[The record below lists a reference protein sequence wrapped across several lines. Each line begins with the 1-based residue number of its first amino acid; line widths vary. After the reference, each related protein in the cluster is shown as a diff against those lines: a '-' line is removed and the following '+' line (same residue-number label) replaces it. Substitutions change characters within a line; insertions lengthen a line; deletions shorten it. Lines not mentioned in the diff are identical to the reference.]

1 MTADKTLL
9 GHTSASVDTTLR
21 FIKKL
26 QQARSLREQQKLFY
40 VEGVRNFVQ
49 VTDNAFDIETIIYS
63 DKLCTSSLVRKLV
76 RQHKRAGIAVLKVSP
91 EEFRSISTTQRASGV
106 GAIVKQKWTGLESI
120 PLDRPSCWIVLEKI
134 QSEGNLGTLIRT
146 SEAVGGAGF
155 ILLGDIEPYA
165 PTVVRVTM
173 GGMFQQQFIRSSLE
187 EFQVWIQQNHLT
199 VLGASPDAALSFH
212 DVDYPNTT
220 FLFLGEERKGLT
232 EEQRTLCSQSLRI
245 PMVSKADSLNLGVA
259 GSLLLYEVLRSR
271 TQKRSRL
278 LS

>member
-1 MTADKTLL
+1 MTDRIVL

-26 QQARSLREQQKLFY
+26 HQARSIREQHKLFY

-49 VTDNAFDIETIIYS
+49 VTDNGFDIEKIVYS
-63 DKLCTSSLVRKLV
+63 DKLCTSSFVRKLV
-76 RQHKRAGIAVLKVSP
+76 RQYKRAGVAILNVSP

-106 GAIVKQKWTGLESI
+106 GAIVKQKWMSLESI
-120 PLDRPSCWIVLEKI
+120 TLDKPSCWIVLGNV

-155 ILLGDIEPYA
+155 VLLGNSIEPYA

-212 DVDYPNTT
+212 DFVYPKTT

-232 EEQRTLCSQSLRI
+232 EGQRALCSQFLRI
-245 PMVSKADSLNLGVA
+245 PMVGKADSLNLGVA
-259 GSLLLYEVLRSR
+259 GSLLLYEVFRSR
-271 TQKRSRL
+271 MR
-278 LS
+278 

>member
-1 MTADKTLL
+1 MTDRTLL
-9 GHTSASVDTTLR
+9 GHNPASVDTTLR

-49 VTDNAFDIETIIYS
+49 VTDNGFDIETIIYS
-63 DKLCTSSLVRKLV
+63 DKLCTASFVRKLV
-76 RQHKRAGIAVLKVSP
+76 RQHKRAGLAVLNVTP

-106 GAIVKQKWTGLESI
+106 GAIVKQKWMTLESI
-120 PLDRPSCWIVLEKI
+120 TLDKPSCWVVLGKV

-146 SEAVGGAGF
+146 SEAVGGTGF
-155 ILLGDIEPYA
+155 ILLGNATEPYG

-173 GGMFQQQFIRSSLE
+173 GGMFRQQFVRTDLE
-187 EFQVWIQQNHLT
+187 IFQHWIKQHDLG
-199 VLGASPDAALSFH
+199 VLGASPDAAMSFH
-212 DVDYPNTT
+212 DFVYPFTT

-232 EEQRTLCSQSLRI
+232 EQQRALCSQFVRI
-245 PMVSKADSLNLGVA
+245 PMVGKADSLNLGVA

-271 TQKRSRL
+271 NPRT
-278 LS
+278 